1 MPLCYTGY
9 CMAWQTRKIMGALAF
24 GVMSFILRA
33 TAQETIYS
41 ADSLMATLENRSKVP
56 LKGTQITFRD
66 FVKESESTKVTF
78 KSSLNNRVICKL
90 SASTEDYKTP
100 PLVGS
105 EITVIGK
112 FRGRGLLGNVTLD
125 NCVVAP
131 AADSE
136 PSANLPQDAA
146 STPAD
151 APSEESVT
159 EAASLSVPPEDITN
173 DFAPIQSARPTKP
186 RIRREKQKAAPS
198 RLLQQNQ
205 RIKSGPD
212 FPRAVPYG
220 FYALLLIG
228 GAVGYWILSKLLT
241 SIVGSMRSS
250 RYEASS
256 NAAEVRKAAL
266 ELLLLKSSKKK

>member
-1 MPLCYTGY
+1 
-9 CMAWQTRKIMGALAF
+9 
-24 GVMSFILRA
+24 
-33 TAQETIYS
+33 
-41 ADSLMATLENRSKVP
+41 
-56 LKGTQITFRD
+56 
-66 FVKESESTKVTF
+66 
-78 KSSLNNRVICKL
+78 
-90 SASTEDYKTP
+90 
-100 PLVGS
+100 
-105 EITVIGK
+105 
-112 FRGRGLLGNVTLD
+112 LLGNVTLD

-159 EAASLSVPPEDITN
+159 EAASLSVPPEEITN
-173 DFAPIQSARPTKP
+173 DFAPVQSARPPKP
-186 RIRREKQKAAPS
+186 RIRKEKQKTAPS
-198 RLLQQNQ
+198 RLQNQ
-205 RIKSGPD
+205 TTKSAPA
-212 FPRAVPYG
+212 FPRDEPYG

-228 GAVGYWILSKLLT
+228 GAAGYWILSKLLT